1 MRSAR
6 MLGPVLVLLAAVAC
20 SSVTNSSSKP
30 KPAPAPAPASTAQKP
45 GKGNDKP
52 GKGNDKKEEKK
63 STAANLGIPPGH
75 LPPPGQCKVWMPGE
89 PPGHQAKARSCANI
103 EKSAPAGSWIVYR
116 PTDDKK
122 VVHVREV
129 DQKKPGI
136 VIHIRVYDVASGT
149 FIREG

>member
-6 MLGPVLVLLAAVAC
+6 MLGPVLGLLAAVAC
-20 SSVTNSSSKP
+20 SSISTSSSKP
-30 KPAPAPAPASTAQKP
+30 KPAPAPAPAATAQKP
-45 GKGNDKP
+45 GKGN
-52 GKGNDKKEEKK
+52 GQKEGK

-75 LPPPGQCKVWMPGE
+75 LPPPGQCKVWMPGQ